1 MSDTEIVTILGLGFV
16 LGLRHALD
24 TDHIAAVSTVLAQRP
39 SVRASGIIGFSWGL
53 GHTLILLLVGA
64 VVLALRVEI
73 PEFLARAA
81 EFGVGVMLV
90 VLGSAL
96 AFKLCKERWHF
107 HQHEHEGERHLH
119 LHSHHFS
126 ADHRHPHG
134 LRDSMQPLCIGMIHG
149 LAGSAALLLV
159 VLSTAKSMTAGMLYI
174 AVFGVGS
181 ILGMILIGLAISVPV
196 LWSLSIGRQVFL
208 VVQGL
213 ASFGS
218 IGLGIAMMVQI
229 VSGDHLL

>member
-1 MSDTEIVTILGLGFV
+1 MPDAEVLTILGLGFV

-24 TDHIAAVSTVLAQRP
+24 TDHIVAVSTVLARRP
-39 SVRASGIIGFSWGL
+39 SVRASGMIGFSWGL
-53 GHTLILLLVGA
+53 GHTLVLLLVGA

-73 PEFLARAA
+73 PESVALAA

-96 AFKLCKERWHF
+96 AVKLSKERWHL
-107 HQHEHEGERHLH
+107 HTHEHDGERHLH
-119 LHSHHFS
+119 FHSHQQI
-126 ADHRHPHG
+126 ADHRHPHW
-134 LRDSMQPLCIGMIHG
+134 LRDAIQPLCIGMAHG

-159 VLSTAKSMTAGMLYI
+159 VLSTAKSIMAGFFYI

-196 LWSLSIGRQVFL
+196 LWSFSVSRRVFL
-208 VVQGL
+208 AVQGL
-213 ASFGS
+213 ASLGS
-218 IGLGIAMMVQI
+218 IGLGAGIIIRI
-229 VSGDHLL
+229 VLNNHLP